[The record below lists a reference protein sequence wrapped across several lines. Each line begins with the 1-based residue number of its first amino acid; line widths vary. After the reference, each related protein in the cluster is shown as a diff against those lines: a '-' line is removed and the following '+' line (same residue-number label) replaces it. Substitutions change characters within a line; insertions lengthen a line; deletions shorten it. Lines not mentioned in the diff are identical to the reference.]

1 MRLVRRPFLIEGAA
15 SASCRRPTS
24 QVAPGAADMAE
35 PGGGPFLDSTVR
47 RRPGYTTS
55 PREAG
60 PYRLDSIDER
70 RRAVLVIDPCSPNDV
85 VRFR

>member
-15 SASCRRPTS
+15 SASYRRPTS
-24 QVAPGAADMAE
+24 QLAPGAADMAE

-60 PYRLDSIDER
+60 PYRLASIEESDGR
-70 RRAVLVIDPCSPNDV
+70 FSSSIHCSPNDV
-85 VRFR
+85 VRFC